1 MKENKKFLEF
11 ADGHLE
17 EILLYKKGEIN
28 RVYPIAITK
37 SGIYMKIPMNGFW
50 AKWAKI
56 DGPICVT
63 LESFPSERVCPNYQ
77 GTAEFSFHPAHVT
90 AILSAENVTKT
101 EEC

>member
-17 EILLYKKGEIN
+17 EILLHKEGEAKCM
-28 RVYPIAITK
+28 YPIAITK
-37 SGIYMKIPMNGFW
+37 SGIYMKVPMNGS
-50 AKWAKI
+50 WAKI

-63 LESFPSERVCPNYQ
+63 MEAFPSECVCPNYQ
-77 GTAEFSFHPAHVT
+77 GTAEFSFHPTHVT
-90 AILSAENVTKT
+90 AILSVENATRM

>member
-17 EILLYKKGEIN
+17 EILLYKKGESN
-28 RVYPIAITK
+28 RAYPIAITK
-37 SGIYMKIPMNGFW
+37 SGIYMKIPE
-50 AKWAKI
+50 ARSWAKI
-56 DGPICVT
+56 DGPTCVT
-63 LESFPSERVCPNYQ
+63 FESVPSTVIQ
-77 GTAEFSFHPAHVT
+77 SSFWGTAEFSFHPVHVT

>member
-17 EILLYKKGEIN
+17 EILLYKKEENN
-28 RVYPIAITK
+28 RAYPIAITK
-37 SGIYMKIPMNGFW
+37 CGVYMKVPMNGFW
-50 AKWAKI
+50 VKV
-56 DGPICVT
+56 DGPMCVT
-63 LESFPSERVCPNYQ
+63 MEMFPSEYMCPNYQ

-90 AILSAENVTKT
+90 AILSAENVTRT